1 MPSGEASH
9 FALASRLAFFWA
21 SVNGF
26 GADFEAITVSFF
38 SSQLVNNWLLIMITV
53 IMNTVMIFFMVYFLN

>member
-26 GADFEAITVSFF
+26 DAEFDAITVSFF
-38 SSQLVNNWLLIMITV
+38 SSQFVNN
-53 IMNTVMIFFMVYFLN
+53 